1 MRDNNPLSGE
11 PLPAIMVAKRGIQ
24 AASLRGRRVLV
35 RVDFNVPQETNGQVA
50 DDRRI
55 QEALP
60 TLNHLRAAGARTILM
75 SHLGRP
81 DGRHD
86 PRFTLK
92 PVVHRLSA
100 ILGQPVPLA
109 SDIIG
114 IQAIEGSARL
124 ANGEFLMLENLRFHP
139 GEEAN
144 DPVFAAALARLGE
157 LFVEDAFGTLHRAHA
172 STVGVPRH
180 LPSYAG
186 FLVQREVRELSRLLE
201 RPERPYVALVG
212 GAKVADKLPLLASF
226 LGQADR
232 IAIGGALAFPF
243 LAHRGHTL
251 GATEFE
257 GGLEDVLVEFD
268 RAAVGAKTEIVLPTD
283 AVIDRPG
290 RNTTD
295 VVAIGAIPPD
305 ASIRDIG
312 PATVA
317 RFLEALQ
324 GSRTVFWNGPFGK
337 AEDPR
342 FAAGTR
348 DVLAHLASIPGYHVG
363 AGGDSARIAQDL
375 GVTSSFQFLSTGGG
389 AALEFVQGTELPGL
403 AVLPDA

>member
-1 MRDNNPLSGE
+1 
-11 PLPAIMVAKRGIQ
+11 MVAKRGIQ